1 VDWARQKKIR
11 RLPAT
16 YTRPHGTMYFFGA
29 YDVGQDTLWGLP
41 YEHQTQGEVL
51 DFFIQLRAR
60 YPEDRRLYII
70 LDNRSAHTTPAIL
83 DWVRHHKMSLVLTP
97 TYSSFLNRI
106 ECQFTPLK
114 KFALSGCHY
123 RNHAEQMAAIFRYV
137 VYRNQQTIKPKAR
150 SRDVRVNLS

>member
-1 VDWARQKKIR
+1 
-11 RLPAT
+11 
-16 YTRPHGTMYFFGA
+16 MYFFGA

-51 DFFIQLRAR
+51 DFFIQLRTR
-60 YPEDRRLYII
+60 YPENQRLYVI

-83 DWVRHHKMSLVLTP
+83 DWVRHRKMSLVLTP

-114 KFALSGCHY
+114 KFALSGRYY
-123 RNHAEQMAAIFRYV
+123 RNHAEQMAAIFRYML
-137 VYRNQQTIKPKAR
+137 YRNQQTIKPKAR
-150 SRDVRVNLS
+150 SRDVRVNLC